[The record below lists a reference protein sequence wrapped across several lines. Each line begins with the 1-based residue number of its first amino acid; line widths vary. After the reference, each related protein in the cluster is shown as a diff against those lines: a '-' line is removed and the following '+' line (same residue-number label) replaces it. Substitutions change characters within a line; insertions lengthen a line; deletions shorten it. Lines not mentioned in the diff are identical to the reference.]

1 MTKEAIQ
8 KLEDFIL
15 QNDDLEQ
22 LESMVKGFNLF
33 EAIAMGRQEL
43 KHSATLS
50 FLLDPSKDHGLD
62 TYFLKRCFMRVAQ
75 DMSNFSPID
84 IDCMDLSDVKIKR
97 EWQNIDIL
105 IESKQ
110 ADLVIAIENKI
121 DSTEHSNQLQKYK
134 TIVENNFPHIENKF
148 FIYLTKDGVSP
159 QKETDQEVWTAFS
172 HTIVIEELERSLS
185 MKTRS
190 LSDEQKML
198 INHYIEFMKRHILGN
213 SEIATL
219 AQKIYENHKEA
230 LDIIFEHKPD
240 ERAENIQYIKNK
252 LEERDDVR
260 MDKSSGSIIRFYSP
274 SWNFGKVTRKGWCTG
289 TRGILFEIGIPTS
302 KKTTKVELVIGSRV
316 QPNHKDCLFKTV
328 EKRTEMRSGKKNAK
342 WPRAWSSPT
351 NLRLTSHEETLEDIN
366 TFFDTHYPKLCEAV
380 KEALNTINANVDE
393 TTSSPV

>member
-33 EAIAMGRQEL
+33 EAVAMGRQEI

-62 TYFLKRCFMRVAQ
+62 TYFLKRCFMRMAQ
-75 DMSNFSPID
+75 DISNFSPID

-105 IESKQ
+105 IESEQ
-110 ADLVIAIENKI
+110 ADLIIAIENKI
-121 DSTEHSNQLQKYK
+121 DSAEHGNQLQKYK
-134 TIVENNFPHIENKF
+134 MTIENNFPHIENKF

-159 QKETDQEVWTAFS
+159 QKEADQEIWTAFS
-172 HTIVIEELERSLS
+172 HTIIIEELERSLS

-240 ERAENIQYIKNK
+240 ERAENIQLIKNFISTK
-252 LEERDDVR
+252 TDVTF
-260 MDKSSGSIIRFYSP
+260 DSTAVGVIRFFSP
-274 SWNFGKVTRKGWCTG
+274 TWQFGKVKSTGWG
-289 TRGILFEIGIPTS
+289 SQGRGILFELHISTEMQAEPIKLAIGV
-302 KKTTKVELVIGSRV
+302 KVE
-316 QPNHKDCLFKTV
+316 NHLKNDLLDKIA
-328 EKRTEMRSGKKNAK
+328 EKLNKPAGKKGAK
-342 WPRAWSSPT
+342 WTVAWRSKNKLDLSNNEAIT
-351 NLRLTSHEETLEDIN
+351 ADLQR
-366 TFFDTHYPKLCEAV
+366 FFKNEYQIVSNAV
-380 KEALNTINANVDE
+380 KEALDEINADRNE
-393 TTSSPV
+393 TNSSPV